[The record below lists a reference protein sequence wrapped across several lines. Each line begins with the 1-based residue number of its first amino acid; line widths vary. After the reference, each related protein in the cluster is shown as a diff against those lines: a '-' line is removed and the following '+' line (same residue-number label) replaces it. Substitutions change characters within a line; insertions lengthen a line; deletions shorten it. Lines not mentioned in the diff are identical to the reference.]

1 MTNKIQQM
9 VDGAIV
15 SAFKKYPQLTPTVLL
30 GGVAAV
36 CVIVPIALMH
46 WPIIVVGGA
55 SYYFVKTISAVP
67 AWLEK
72 LQRAANGEETVE
84 AVDVTPAEE
93 K

>member
-1 MTNKIQQM
+1 MINKVEQKIE
-9 VDGAIV
+9 GAIV
-15 SAFKKYPQLTPTVLL
+15 SIFKKYPQLTPNVLL
-30 GGVAAV
+30 GGVCAV
-36 CVIVPIALMH
+36 SVIFPIAALN
-46 WPIIVVGGA
+46 WPVVVVGGA
-55 SYYFVKTISAVP
+55 GYYFVKTISAIP